1 MIKLVIYI
9 AFIYVIVEF
18 FDYLTGIIS
27 AAARGV
33 YTSHAAKIG
42 AAKKALVTLGTIG
55 MVIISVLLVRL
66 CDTLGYPIPDEIASV
81 SGLYIVKAIITEF
94 SSIRENLGGLNNE

>member
-1 MIKLVIYI
+1 MIKLTIYI
-9 AFIYVIVEF
+9 AFIYAIVEF
-18 FDYLTGIIS
+18 FDYVTGICS

-33 YTSHAAKIG
+33 YTSHAAKVG
-42 AAKKALVTLGTIG
+42 ALKKALVTISTVGIV
-55 MVIISVLLVRL
+55 VISLALVRI
-66 CDTLGYPIPDEIASV
+66 CDALGYPVPDEIASV